1 MKIKLLNN
9 AKAPKKQRP
18 GDCGWD
24 LYLNE
29 DVTMPPHETT
39 VVDTN
44 ICLEI
49 PKGYV
54 GQLAIRSS
62 IAMQG
67 LILQNPLIDSNYRG
81 QFRCI
86 FYNATDQTMHFKKD
100 ERICSLYCFPY
111 LQEELVITD
120 ALSATERGDSW
131 NGSSGK

>member
-9 AKAPKKQRP
+9 AKPPKKQRP

-49 PKGYV
+49 PSGYWYYRSFAFNRKGIYYY
-54 GQLAIRSS
+54 R
-62 IAMQG
+62 
-67 LILQNPLIDSNYRG
+67 LQDKLSN
-81 QFRCI
+81 
-86 FYNATDQTMHFKKD
+86 
-100 ERICSLYCFPY
+100 S
-111 LQEELVITD
+111 
-120 ALSATERGDSW
+120 
-131 NGSSGK
+131 

>member
-1 MKIKLLNN
+1 MKIKILNN
-9 AKAPKKQRP
+9 AKCPKRQRE

-24 LYLNE
+24 LYLND
-29 DVTMPPHETT
+29 DVYMPPHEVTI
-39 VVDTN
+39 VDTN

-62 IAMQG
+62 IAKTG

-86 FYNATDQTMHFKKD
+86 FYNATENAMAFQKGD
-100 ERICSLYCFPY
+100 RICSLYCFPY
-111 LQEELVITD
+111 LQEELEVVD
-120 ALSATERGDSW
+120 ELSETNRGDAW